1 MHRSIKSSTCHLV
14 RHWQANV
21 LLTMLTLVLGS
32 GNALAAVDDLTALSL
47 EQLMDV
53 SVSSASRFEQK
64 VSKIASSVTVIS
76 REEIQQH
83 GWRTLAQAL
92 RSVPG
97 FYIHYDRNYDY
108 IGARGFARP
117 QDYNSR
123 ILLLIDGYRTNDP
136 LYDQAYVGSEQ
147 LLDIDLVERIEVVR
161 GPGSSVYGG
170 NAIFG
175 VVNIITRAASEIN
188 GFESAAGWA
197 SHHSREGR
205 LTYGRRAENGVEL
218 LAS

>member
-83 GWRTLAQAL
+83 GWRTLAQG
-92 RSVPG
+92 VPG
-97 FYIHYDRNYDY
+97 RLLRLSFRGDNTASPLLSRLSRDLGLDLSILQGSVGRIKDTPYGQLVVAAE
-108 IGARGFARP
+108 GA
-117 QDYNSR
+117 
-123 ILLLIDGYRTNDP
+123 
-136 LYDQAYVGSEQ
+136 
-147 LLDIDLVERIEVVR
+147 
-161 GPGSSVYGG
+161 
-170 NAIFG
+170 
-175 VVNIITRAASEIN
+175 
-188 GFESAAGWA
+188 AAGLD
-197 SHHSREGR
+197 G
-205 LTYGRRAENGVEL
+205 
-218 LAS
+218 LASALDAAGVDYEVLRP